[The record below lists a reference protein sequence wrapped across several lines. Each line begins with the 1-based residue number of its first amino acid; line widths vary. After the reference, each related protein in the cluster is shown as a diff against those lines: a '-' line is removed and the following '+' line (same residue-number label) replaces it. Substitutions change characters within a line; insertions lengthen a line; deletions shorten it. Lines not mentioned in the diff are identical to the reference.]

1 MFKKPQ
7 DISASLPLV
16 IRNKL
21 LEGEEAY
28 YYLEGKSGCLYAF
41 LTMGFRG
48 KKRRSYFLLTD
59 SRVMMQGE
67 ERVGRKVKRISATD
81 IPLEHVS
88 SVSLEHEKGCLW
100 RQDSVAVR
108 SGTAAQY
115 VPVVDTETAQEAI
128 NMLQLLLRERR
139 TQR

>member
-1 MFKKPQ
+1 MFKKAQ
-7 DISASLPLV
+7 DISGSLPPD

-28 YYLEGKSGCLYAF
+28 YFLQGKSGCLSGF

-48 KKRRSYFLLTD
+48 RKKKLYFLLTD

-67 ERVGRKVKRISATD
+67 ERLGRRIKRISATD

-100 RQDSVAVR
+100 RRDSIVVR

>member
-7 DISASLPLV
+7 DISSSLPPD

-28 YYLEGKSGCLYAF
+28 YFLQGKSGCLAG
-41 LTMGFRG
+41 LLAGRGFKKG
-48 KKRRSYFLLTD
+48 KLYFLLTD

-81 IPLEHVS
+81 IPLEHIS

-100 RQDSVAVR
+100 RQDSIVVR

-128 NMLQLLLRERR
+128 NTLQFLLRERR